1 MKVLH
6 EIIDQV
12 SERRPSN
19 VMGITQSGIATSGG
33 TAVGRGAIY
42 DDDDDDEG
50 PKFKEILGEYI
61 VKVTNYLCIWDCC
74 WLWIKVSEILAFLVF
89 DPFTELFITLAIA
102 VNVAFMTLDHYEST
116 PEYDGM

>member
-1 MKVLH
+1 MPGV
-6 EIIDQV
+6 V
-12 SERRPSN
+12 S
-19 VMGITQSGIATSGG
+19 GF
-33 TAVGRGAIY
+33 
-42 DDDDDDEG
+42 DDDDDDDG
-50 PKFKEILGEYI
+50 PQLKAIIGEYI
-61 VKVTNYLCIWDCC
+61 VKSTNYLCIWDCC